1 MLDSLG
7 ELANMIGGNLKSML
21 PAECQ
26 SFNGPEGPFNVTLF
40 EIAAQ
45 AGNWAR
51 WRFPLS
57 TIEAKT
63 SAWGRL
69 PLIL

>member
-45 AGNWAR
+45 LEIGPGGGSHYPR
-51 WRFPLS
+51 
-57 TIEAKT
+57 
-63 SAWGRL
+63 
-69 PLIL
+69 

>member
-7 ELANMIGGNLKSML
+7 ELANRIGGNLKSML

-45 AGNWAR
+45 
-51 WRFPLS
+51 LE
-57 TIEAKT
+57 IEPGGG
-63 SAWGRL
+63 SHYPR
-69 PLIL
+69 